1 MSRQNELDPDH
12 KTIQQIEFVG
22 QLKKLDANYN
32 GTDLGGNDQSMLLL
46 SVPVTII
53 LPFTILYRSL

>member
-22 QLKKLDANYN
+22 QLKKLD
-32 GTDLGGNDQSMLLL
+32 GTDLGGNDQSMLAL

-53 LPFTILYRSL
+53 IPFTILYTSL

>member
-32 GTDLGGNDQSMLLL
+32 GTDLGGNGQSMLVL